1 MRLQVFGVNHKSAP
15 IELREKI
22 SFPLKKLAPALSAL
36 KGRDSLQECLIL
48 STCNRMEI
56 YSAAA
61 KPQSPPCIRKFLSDF
76 HRIEPSLL
84 NKHFYLYHDA
94 QAIEHL
100 FRVAASL
107 DSMVV
112 GETQILGQVKTA
124 YSQARE
130 TGTMGHFL
138 GRVFE
143 EAIKTGKRVRSQTQI
158 GKGAV
163 STSSAAIEL
172 TKGIFKNLKDKNVL
186 IIGAGKIAELAVE
199 NLHAKGVKTVIVAN
213 RTFEKARE
221 LAEVF
226 KGTAIRFEDISLYL
240 EDADIVISS
249 TSAPHFIL
257 KEKQVQE
264 VMRHRNHRPLLLID
278 LGLPR
283 NIPQETGKIKNAH
296 LYNLDDLSGVC
307 EANLKE
313 RLSEAKKAEAII
325 REQLKTFLQKWPAK
339 EKSL

>member
-15 IELREKI
+15 IELRERI
-22 SFPLKKLAPALSAL
+22 SFPLKKLPQALKAL
-36 KGRDSLQECLIL
+36 KGRDSLRECLIL

-61 KPQSPPCIRKFLSDF
+61 DSRQDPCIQKFLSDF
-76 HRIEPSLL
+76 HKIEASLL
-84 NKHFYLYHDA
+84 NKHFYIYQGA
-94 QAIEHL
+94 QAAEHL

-130 TGTMGHFL
+130 TGTVGHFL

-143 EAIKTGKRVRSQTQI
+143 EAIKTGKKVRNLTQI

-172 TKGIFKNLKDKNVL
+172 TKGVFKNLKDKKVL

-199 NLHAKGVKTVIVAN
+199 NLHSKGVQTVIVAN
-213 RTFEKARE
+213 RTFEKAKE
-221 LAEVF
+221 LAALF
-226 KGTAIRFEDISLYL
+226 KGTAVRFDDILDYL
-240 EDADIVISS
+240 ADSDIVISS

-257 KEKQVQE
+257 KEKQVRE
-264 VMRHRNHRPLLLID
+264 AMRQRNHRPLLLID

-283 NIPQETGKIKNAH
+283 NIPQETGNIKDVH
-296 LYNLDDLSGVC
+296 LYNLDDLSEVC

-313 RLSEAKKAEAII
+313 RLSEAKKAENLI
-325 REQLKTFLQKWPAK
+325 RAQLETFLQKWPAK
-339 EKSL
+339 ERSL

>member
-1 MRLQVFGVNHKSAP
+1 MHLQVFGINHKSAP
-15 IELREKI
+15 IELRERV
-22 SFPLKKLAPALSAL
+22 SFPQKKLIPALKAL
-36 KGRDSLQECLIL
+36 KSLDSLQECLIL

-56 YSAAA
+56 YSAAD
-61 KPQSPPCIRKFLSDF
+61 KPQSASCIQEFICDF
-76 HRIEPSLL
+76 HKIEPSFL
-84 NKHFYLYHDA
+84 NKHFYLYHDT

-100 FRVAASL
+100 FRVSASL

-130 TGTMGHFL
+130 AQTVGHFL

-143 EAIKTGKRVRSQTQI
+143 EAIKTGKRVRAKTQI

-172 TKGIFKNLKDKNVL
+172 TKGVFKNLKDKNVL
-186 IIGAGKIAELAVE
+186 IIGAGKIAELAAE

-213 RTFEKARE
+213 RTFEKAKE

-226 KGTAIRFEDISLYL
+226 KGRAVRFEDISRFLA
-240 EDADIVISS
+240 ESDIVISS

-257 KEKQVQE
+257 KEKQIREAMLQ
-264 VMRHRNHRPLLLID
+264 RDHRPLLLID

-283 NIPQETGKIKNAH
+283 NIPQEAGQIKNAH
-296 LYNLDDLSGVC
+296 LYNLDHLSEVC

-313 RLSEAKKAEAII
+313 RLSEAKKAQALI
-325 REQLKTFLQKWPAK
+325 REQLTAFLKKWPAK
-339 EKSL
+339 KRSL